1 MKRIFSIIAVALTL
15 LVQGAAAGSIVY
27 SLGDRSGNFGTG
39 GKNEETYDVALLL
52 NDPTLVGVSIK
63 GVRIPFASTDGLE
76 GASTVWLSK
85 ALPVIK
91 TGKMTEPDIL
101 SMEFTPAAGFTEVLF
116 DTPYII
122 TGEGVYV
129 GYSFTVEKTTT
140 AWRPVVVTKTSTPD
154 ACYIHTNKIYRT
166 AWRSMSTLTGDLAI
180 EVLLE
185 GDAIKGDDAAVGV
198 VSDKNIRTGEP
209 ATGSFEVVNY
219 GMNGVKSVDF
229 TVEVAGFT
237 QSRHVELATALPG
250 IYSRK
255 KNIDFEIPAIPQ
267 KGGYQLTVTLD
278 KVNGIEITNA
288 ANKGEAK
295 VSVYNNLPIHR
306 PVLEEYT
313 GTWCG
318 WCPRGFVGLELM
330 NKLYPDDFIGV
341 SYHNGDPMEITTQFP
356 SDVQGFPDAWIDR
369 YYNTDAFVGD
379 NSGYAFGIDKVWEK
393 CRSVFTPAAVDVES
407 KWIDDNTLAA
417 TSYVTFPVGA
427 EECPYEV
434 SFLLVQDGMTGTQ
447 SNWNQS
453 NYYSGANE
461 WPSEMNQFK
470 NAGSSVSGLV
480 FNDVLVSRS
489 SIGGIANS
497 MTAPIVEDV
506 AQTYTYE
513 FKMDKVKN
521 TSGQNIIQ
529 DKQKL
534 RVVVL
539 LLNKKT
545 GEVVN
550 ANKAQAGASSVAD
563 GISMPATA
571 DEVVSTVKYFDLQGR
586 RVLIPSNG
594 MYIKNEQLANGRQR
608 NSKVYFK

>member
-1 MKRIFSIIAVALTL
+1 MKRFFSIVAVALTL
-15 LVQGAAAGSIVY
+15 LVQGAAAGNIVY
-27 SLGDRSGNFGTG
+27 SLGDRYGNFGTG
-39 GKNEETYDVALLL
+39 GKNEETYDVALLINNPAL
-52 NDPTLVGVSIK
+52 TGISIM
-63 GVRIPFASTDGLE
+63 GVRIPFATTDGLT
-76 GASTVWLSK
+76 GTSTVWLSK
-85 ALPVIK
+85 ALPAIK
-91 TGKMTEPDIL
+91 TGKMTDPDIL
-101 SMEFTPAAGFTEVLF
+101 AKEFTPAAGFTEVLF
-116 DTPYII
+116 DTPYTI
-122 TGEGVYV
+122 TDEGVYV
-129 GYSFTVEKTTT
+129 GYSFTVEKTTM
-140 AWRPVVVTKTSTPD
+140 AWRPVVVTKTATPD
-154 ACYIHTNKIYRT
+154 ACHIHTNKIYRT

-185 GDAIKGDDAAVGV
+185 GDGIMENAAAVGV
-198 VSDKNIRTGEP
+198 VNDKNVRTGEP

-219 GMNGVKSVDF
+219 GTNGVKSIDY

-237 QSRHVELATALPG
+237 QSKHVELATSVPG

-255 KNIDFEIPAIPQ
+255 KSIDFEIPAIQQ
-267 KGGYQLTVTLD
+267 KGSYRLTITLD
-278 KVNGIEITNA
+278 KVNGSEITSA
-288 ANKGEAK
+288 DNKGEAQIN
-295 VSVYNNLPIHR
+295 VYNTLPKR
-306 PVLEEYT
+306 RSVLEEYT

-341 SYHNGDPMEITTQFP
+341 SYHNGDPMEITTKFP

-369 YYNTDAFVGD
+369 YYETDAFVGD
-379 NSGYAFGIDKVWEK
+379 NNGYGFGIDKVWEM
-393 CRSVFTPAAVDVES
+393 CCSVFTPAAVDVES

-427 EECPYEV
+427 EECPYQV

-461 WPSEMNQFK
+461 WPSEMNEFK

-480 FNDVLVSRS
+480 YNDVLVSCS
-489 SIGGIANS
+489 SLGGIENS

-506 AQTYTYE
+506 PQTYTYE
-513 FKMDKVKN
+513 FKMDEVKN

-539 LLNKKT
+539 LLDKKT

-563 GISMPATA
+563 GICMPATA

-586 RVLIPSNG
+586 RVLLPSNG
-594 MYIKNEQLANGRQR
+594 MYIKNEQLANGKQR